1 MKRRKHSILSTQHS
15 ALSTLFLA
23 LLLGAGAGCQSER
36 PMLDPRDM
44 DVDQVHRGQMP
55 DNDSPKPNQPKK
67 PDTDSLNQPKKPDG
81 DNAKPIE
88 TTSFL
93 DRSPERGPGQGGV
106 VVNGIRATVGKVP
119 ILDKEVMAM
128 CMPEIIRIRNSTMSD
143 AQRTCAYDAAV
154 REALDRL
161 IDREVVIQEAEHRLG
176 GGNPAGLKNLKD
188 AADQDFERYVRRFKT
203 ANKLNSDAEF
213 DNFLKTRGM
222 QRETLRL
229 QHEHEFIY
237 SQYLHFRIQ
246 PITEKVGHMDIMDYY
261 QQHPEEFQVA
271 DSVQWQD
278 IFLDVAKMGSD
289 HCFAAKNDLTPFLTQ
304 DAARKFA
311 EGLAARVRKGE
322 DFAKL
327 AAQFDNGPTRGAN
340 GEGVRNLRG
349 EVSLKEAEPIL
360 FQMHDGDMA
369 IVELKTGGCHLI
381 RLVKRQ
387 YAGLLPLDDKVQKQ
401 IREKL
406 KMEIYQR
413 EAKRIIQELR
423 RKTPIE
429 IAKGTD

>member
-67 PDTDSLNQPKKPDG
+67 PDTDSLNQPKMPDS

-93 DRSPERGPGQGGV
+93 DRFPERGPGQGGV

-128 CMPEIIRIRNSTMSD
+128 CMPEIIKIRNSTMSD
-143 AQRTCAYDAAV
+143 AQRTRAYDAAV

-246 PITEKVGHMDIMDYY
+246 PIMEVGHADIMDYY

-278 IFLDVAKMGSD
+278 IFLDVAQYPSQE
-289 HCFAAKNDLTPFLTQ
+289 AAHKLAD
-304 DAARKFA
+304 
-311 EGLAARVRKGE
+311 GLVARVRKGE